1 MAGVRAVAS
10 PAVRPTL
17 IVQGDDFGMCGA
29 VNEGIAIAFSD
40 GILTQASTMVPC
52 PQFDSAMALAAA
64 STMPVGMHSTLTCE
78 WDNLRWGPLTRGASL
93 VGNDGTFHRTVE
105 GARSSL
111 DPDEASAE
119 LVAQAERMFES
130 GNDISY
136 FDAHMGLSCIA
147 AYESVCAR
155 YSRPFLYPG
164 LDSSLSFASVRMLSE
179 RPAESKKAYLLRVLE
194 KVAASSSDDG
204 GVHLLVTH
212 PGVDGEELASITS
225 PSSPVYP
232 WARDYR
238 VSDLEVLCDPEVIE
252 RVEELEISL
261 SDVEHAFP

>member
-1 MAGVRAVAS
+1 M
-10 PAVRPTL
+10 

-29 VNEGIAIAFSD
+29 VNEGIAIAFAD

-64 STMPVGMHSTLTCE
+64 STMPVGMHATLTCE
-78 WDNLRWGPLTRGASL
+78 WDSLRWGPLTGGASL
-93 VGNDGTFHRTVE
+93 VGADGTFHRTVE
-105 GARSSL
+105 AARSSL
-111 DPDEASAE
+111 LPDEATAE

-130 GNDISY
+130 GNDITY
-136 FDAHMGLSCIA
+136 FDTHMGLSCMA
-147 AYESVCAR
+147 AYASVSAR

-164 LDSSLSFASVRMLSE
+164 LDSSLSFASIRMLSE
-179 RPAESKKAYLLRVLE
+179 RPAAEKKAYLLRVLE
-194 KVAASSSDDG
+194 KVASSDG

-232 WARDYR
+232 WAREYR

-261 SDVEHAFP
+261 SDVEHAFS